1 MENPVDTSMQG
12 NVLDDAALNP
22 VQEQQAEPLS
32 PLNDALENQQPAEQ
46 QPAQKEPGYVRKR
59 VDAAVQKALQEQEAR
74 LRAEFAATLAPIR
87 DSMMQREADELVAA
101 GEFKNKERA
110 LEYVKLKNGVSVSAA
125 PAAQLSQ
132 PQRDEQGRFAPK
144 QEQQQPDP
152 MVKARADL
160 LAAQA
165 KKIEANQNLD
175 VVQAFNGNPE
185 VQQKVLS
192 GEWDF
197 YDVADYMRQGR
208 IPAPMHSPNGVS
220 TGSRTIASMTDAQF
234 DQLNQN
240 LAAGKI
246 YDAR

>member
-1 MENPVDTSMQG
+1 MENPVETSMQG

-32 PLNDALENQQPAEQ
+32 PLNEAIENQPSADQ

-59 VDAAVQKALQEQEAR
+59 IDAAVAKALQEQETR

-101 GEFKNKERA
+101 GEFKSKERA
-110 LEYVKLKNGVSVSAA
+110 LEYVKLKNGASVSAA
-125 PAAQLSQ
+125 PAAQPSQ

-144 QEQQQPDP
+144 TEQQPDP
-152 MVKARADL
+152 VVKARADL

-165 KKIEANQNLD
+165 KRIETTQNLD
-175 VVQAFNGNPE
+175 VIQAFNGDPE

-208 IPAPMHSPNGVS
+208 IPAPMRSPNGVS